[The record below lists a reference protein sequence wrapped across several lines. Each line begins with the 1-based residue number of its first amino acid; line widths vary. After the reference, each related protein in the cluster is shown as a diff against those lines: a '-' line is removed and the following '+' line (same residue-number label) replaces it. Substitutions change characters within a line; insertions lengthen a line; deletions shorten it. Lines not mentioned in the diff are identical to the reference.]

1 MSAARRQTQQDH
13 HRRRLAEQSARC
25 GVARACRAVQAHGVP
40 VVEVTRGLGV
50 SERTVRRW
58 RKDAWASPPTRRG
71 RRPVWALRED
81 RNQVYRFLRE
91 RGAGTPLAAVRAAFP
106 HLARADLRELLS
118 RYRRLQRREAQR
130 YQSRLE
136 WRQPGTVW
144 AADFKER
151 REPIEGRYRW
161 ILSIKDLASRCQ
173 LVWQPLVDASAE
185 GVRATYAR
193 LFAEQGPPLV
203 LKSDNGGPFRAEE
216 VKQLLAEYDVV
227 PLFNPVRHPQYNGG
241 VERANGQ
248 LAGYQEAL
256 AEFHGRPG
264 SPTCEDADSARRLAN
279 ELALPDGWQGLTAG
293 ELWEQREPISPD
305 QRSAFLAKV
314 AEHRAEVR
322 AQWNFAPD
330 EALTHYQAAAVDRRA
345 VRDALVAYDL
355 LRIHPR
361 HARCRPPRGAP
372 ETELQPTSVQR
383 PESAGRLELASS
395 IASPIVGE
403 RADHESH
410 VATQVRQSEEAH
422 YSTNKL
428 LASGKN

>member
-58 RKDAWASPPTRRG
+58 RKDDCASPPTPLG

-118 RYRRLQRREAQR
+118 RYRRLQRRKAQR

-185 GVRATYAR
+185 VVRAAYAR

-203 LKSDNGGPFRAEE
+203 LKSDNGSPFRAEE
-216 VKQLLAEYDVV
+216 VKQLLAEHEVV

-256 AEFHGRPG
+256 AEFHGRLG
-264 SPTCEDADSARRLAN
+264 MPTCEDADSARRVAN
-279 ELALPDGWQGLTAG
+279 ESALPDGWQGLTAG
-293 ELWEQREPISPD
+293 ELWEQREPIRIA
-305 QRSAFLAKV
+305 QRAAFLATV
-314 AEHRAEVR
+314 AAGRAQVR

-345 VRDALVAYDL
+345 VRDALVAHDL

-361 HARCRPPRGAP
+361 HARRRPPRGAP
-372 ETELQPTSVQR
+372 ETESQPTSVQR
-383 PESAGRLELASS
+383 PESAGRLELASI

-403 RADHESH
+403 RADHEPH